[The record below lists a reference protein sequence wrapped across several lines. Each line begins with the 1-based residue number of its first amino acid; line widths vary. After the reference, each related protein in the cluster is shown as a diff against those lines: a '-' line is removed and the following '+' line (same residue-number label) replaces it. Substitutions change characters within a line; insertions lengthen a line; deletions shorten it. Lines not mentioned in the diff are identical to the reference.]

1 MKNIIAKINRRDAL
15 TLTTLVGLFVFF
27 FVMLQTGAASN
38 QFKNMIIPM
47 SYYILLAVSLN
58 LMVGVLGELSLG
70 HAGFMSVGAYAGC
83 YFSVMLVKNFPD
95 LPLYV
100 YLPLAMLFGGIVAA
114 AFGVLIG
121 IPALRVKGDYLAIVT
136 LAFCEII
143 KTVVLDIEFLG
154 GAIGFDTD
162 LIVPDRN
169 KALTLLPYAAFAVI
183 VSAVLIMNLVRSK
196 HGRAITA
203 VRDNRIAAEACGINV
218 NFYKVAVFGIAAF
231 FAGVAGVLYGHNEV
245 LLKSSTFDFNMSI
258 EILVMVV
265 LGGMGSNMLGSV
277 IAAVVMTA
285 LPEILR
291 DFADYRMLIYS
302 VMLVVIMLFT
312 SAPALAGIRERL
324 SLGFIKDWVAE
335 KIALLKEKRKAKKKK
350 KAKDQEHNHK
360 KRRKKK
366 KNKIYRTKKNK
377 KNKSKKGGSVK

>member
-1 MKNIIAKINRRDAL
+1 MKKFLSKINRRDAL
-15 TLTTLVGLFVFF
+15 TLLVLVGIFAFF
-27 FVMLQTGAASN
+27 FIMLQTGAASH

-47 SYYILLAVSLN
+47 TYYILLAISLN

-70 HAGFMSVGAYAGC
+70 HAGFMSVGAYTGC
-83 YFSVMLVKNFPD
+83 FLSVMLVEHFPD
-95 LPLYV
+95 LPMFV
-100 YLPLAMLFGGIVAA
+100 YLPVAMLCGGLMAA
-114 AFGVLIG
+114 LFGVIIG

-143 KTVVLDIEFLG
+143 KTVIINLDFLG

-162 LIVPDRN
+162 KIVPDRN

-183 VSAVLIMNLVRSK
+183 VSAILIMNLVRSK
-196 HGRAITA
+196 HGRAIMA

-231 FAGVAGVLYGHNEV
+231 FAGVAGVLYGHNDV

-258 EILVMVV
+258 EILIMVV

-291 DFADYRMLIYS
+291 DFSDYRMLIYS
-302 VMLVVIMLFT
+302 VMLIVIMLFT

-324 SLGFIKDWVAE
+324 SLNFIKDAVT
-335 KIALLKEKRKAKKKK
+335 KRIAAAKAKK
-350 KAKDQEHNHK
+350 A
-360 KRRKKK
+360 
-366 KNKIYRTKKNK
+366 NKTKEEQK
-377 KNKSKKGGSVK
+377 

>member
-1 MKNIIAKINRRDAL
+1 MKKFLSKINRRDAL
-15 TLTTLVGLFVFF
+15 TLLVLVGIFVFF
-27 FVMLQTGAASN
+27 FIMLQTGAASY

-47 SYYILLAVSLN
+47 TYYILLAISLN

-70 HAGFMSVGAYAGC
+70 HAGFMSVGAYTGC
-83 YFSVMLVKNFPD
+83 FLSVMLVEHFPD
-95 LPLYV
+95 LPMFV
-100 YLPLAMLFGGIVAA
+100 YLPVAMLCGGLMAA
-114 AFGVLIG
+114 LFGVIIG

-143 KTVVLDIEFLG
+143 KTVIINLDFLG

-162 LIVPDRN
+162 KIVPDRN

-183 VSAVLIMNLVRSK
+183 VSAILIMNLVRSK
-196 HGRAITA
+196 HGRAIMA

-231 FAGVAGVLYGHNEV
+231 FAGVAGVLYGHDAV

-258 EILVMVV
+258 EILIMVV

-291 DFADYRMLIYS
+291 DFSDYRMLIYS
-302 VMLVVIMLFT
+302 VMLIVIMLFT

-324 SLGFIKDWVAE
+324 SLNFIKDAVT
-335 KIALLKEKRKAKKKK
+335 KRIAAAKAKK
-350 KAKDQEHNHK
+350 A
-360 KRRKKK
+360 
-366 KNKIYRTKKNK
+366 NKTKEEQK
-377 KNKSKKGGSVK
+377 

>member
-1 MKNIIAKINRRDAL
+1 MKKFLSKINRRDAL
-15 TLTTLVGLFVFF
+15 TLLVLVGIFAFF
-27 FVMLQTGAASN
+27 FIMLQTGAASY

-47 SYYILLAVSLN
+47 TYYILLAMSLN

-70 HAGFMSVGAYAGC
+70 HAGFMSVGAYTGC
-83 YFSVMLVKNFPD
+83 FLSVMLVEKFPE
-95 LPLYV
+95 LPMFV
-100 YLPLAMLFGGIVAA
+100 YLPVAMLCGGLMAA
-114 AFGVLIG
+114 LFGVIIG

-143 KTVVLDIEFLG
+143 KTVIINLDFLG

-162 LIVPDRN
+162 KIVPDSNR
-169 KALTLLPYAAFAVI
+169 AMTLLPYAAFAVI
-183 VSAVLIMNLVRSK
+183 VSAILIMNLVRSK
-196 HGRAITA
+196 HGRAIMA

-231 FAGVAGVLYGHNEV
+231 FAGVAGVLYGHNDV

-291 DFADYRMLIYS
+291 DFSDYRMLIYS
-302 VMLVVIMLFT
+302 VMLIVIMLFT

-324 SLGFIKDWVAE
+324 SLGFIKE
-335 KIALLKEKRKAKKKK
+335 SLQKK
-350 KAKDQEHNHK
+350 KAEKAE
-360 KRRKKK
+360 KKK
-366 KNKIYRTKKNK
+366 AGKEEQK
-377 KNKSKKGGSVK
+377 